1 MKTGPV
7 QMLQLFF
14 KKVDVEYDAAHAPK
28 NLPNPLTTVFAFS
41 GVSLDTSVSIAEAD
55 ATQEHGQVFL
65 VTMRLAVK
73 NEVEENTSE
82 QVFSPYKIDIEAR
95 ALVLVLKGTE
105 RIETPENL
113 ATVNGASFLWSAM
126 RDQILAL
133 TSRMQAGPAIL
144 PAVTFHDMK
153 TTASSTSKLE
163 SGQEVKDRK
172 K

>member
-14 KKVDVEYDAAHAPK
+14 RKVDVEYDAAHAPK
-28 NLPNPLTTVFAFS
+28 NLPNPLTTVFAFA
-41 GVSLDTSVSIAEAD
+41 GVSLDTEVSLVEAE

-65 VTMRLAVK
+65 VSMHLAVK
-73 NEVEENTSE
+73 NEVEENTPD
-82 QVFSPYKIDIEAR
+82 QVFSPYKIDIEAK

-153 TTASSTSKLE
+153 TTAASAANAEDNQGTRN
-163 SGQEVKDRK
+163 RK